1 MRFWAS
7 GLACCI
13 PIILGCLQYGCVHVN
28 DCTCGYYDFRR
39 RFKSFKLDQALTAQT
54 KRGVVD
60 LLKQHM
66 QRLETLS
73 TSSGVNE
80 P

>member
-28 DCTCGYYDFRR
+28 DCTCCYYDFRR
-39 RFKSFKLDQALTAQT
+39 RFKSFKLDQAMIAQT
-54 KRGVVD
+54 TWSRGLTQAAYAEARD
-60 LLKQHM
+60 SLDQ
-66 QRLETLS
+66 
-73 TSSGVNE
+73 
-80 P
+80 